1 MSSKAKRVLPTRPE
15 PPSAEQILADVQG
28 TLPSDP
34 VFVLPA
40 EPPLDPGPAPGC
52 PEPAAEEERERL
64 YRQIRS
70 YVGMNQR
77 LQQSR
82 EQLRERRRELQR
94 VGEALERG
102 IAEMRQ
108 KAF

>member
-1 MSSKAKRVLPTRPE
+1 MCP
-15 PPSAEQILADVQG
+15 
-28 TLPSDP
+28 
-34 VFVLPA
+34 
-40 EPPLDPGPAPGC
+40 PGC
-52 PEPAAEEERERL
+52 PEAEERERR

-77 LQQSR
+77 LQRSR

-94 VGEALERG
+94 AGEALDRG

>member
-15 PPSAEQILADVQG
+15 PPSVEQILADVQG
-28 TLPSDP
+28 THPSDP

-40 EPPLDPGPAPGC
+40 EPPQDHGPAPGC
-52 PEPAAEEERERL
+52 PEPAAEERERL

-82 EQLRERRRELQR
+82 LQLRERRRELQR
-94 VGEALERG
+94 VGEALDRG

>member
-1 MSSKAKRVLPTRPE
+1 MGI
-15 PPSAEQILADVQG
+15 PPG
-28 TLPSDP
+28 
-34 VFVLPA
+34 PA
-40 EPPLDPGPAPGC
+40 EPQLCPPGC
-52 PEPAAEEERERL
+52 PEPAAEEL

-82 EQLRERRRELQR
+82 ERLRERRRELQR
-94 VGEALERG
+94 VGEELERG

>member
-40 EPPLDPGPAPGC
+40 EPPQDPGPAPG
-52 PEPAAEEERERL
+52 EPSLGNGGRGDPLNPPDPAP
-64 YRQIRS
+64 
-70 YVGMNQR
+70 
-77 LQQSR
+77 
-82 EQLRERRRELQR
+82 
-94 VGEALERG
+94 GEPFIGEWGTRG
-102 IAEMRQ
+102 RPQ
-108 KAF
+108 PR

>member
-15 PPSAEQILADVQG
+15 PPSVEQILADVQG
-28 TLPSDP
+28 TDPTDP
-34 VFVLPA
+34 VFILPA
-40 EPPLDPGPAPGC
+40 EPPQDHGPAPGC
-52 PEPAAEEERERL
+52 PEPAAEEQERL

-94 VGEALERG
+94 VGEALDGG

-108 KAF
+108 RAF

>member
-1 MSSKAKRVLPTRPE
+1 RGDPPE
-15 PPSAEQILADVQG
+15 PPQ
-28 TLPSDP
+28 TLLQVSPSLGNGGRGDP
-34 VFVLPA
+34 PSPA
-40 EPPLDPGPAPGC
+40 EPPPGCPSPAPGC
-52 PEPAAEEERERL
+52 PEPAAEERERL

-82 EQLRERRRELQR
+82 EQLQERRRELQR